1 MWIADLLSRAV
12 TSNSDKLI
20 QEEEEI
26 YEIKKLLVEL
36 EEIRSIELLPISD
49 ERVIAIQKE
58 TKADV
63 TLQQLAYFVLNGWP
77 DKRSKIP
84 NSVKPYWCYREQI
97 TSENGLLHKSDRIIV
112 PAKLREDI
120 LRRVHASHQGTES
133 SKKLPMQ
140 SHEIPQIP
148 FNRVA
153 MDIFEI
159 NNPVTNRKSKYL
171 ATVDYFSD
179 FFELDEL
186 KEIIVCDNGTQ
197 LVSKEILSFFKSWE
211 IKVTTSSPRYAQ
223 SNGKAESAVKI
234 AKRLIKKALDS
245 GEDVWLA
252 VLNYRNTPNAIGSSP
267 AQRLMSRRLR
277 SAIPAHPKKLLPE
290 AQKNVHDRIMRKRQ
304 IAKSYYDQRDKIQ
317 EKFNTRSYIVN
328 VKGSL
333 YRRNIQ
339 DISKELPSATECEKI
354 TSAETREPSAP
365 DSFAAAASE
374 QSEICIDDE
383 DERDNQHRF
392 KRNRR
397 LSSKSAAERPKR
409 K

>member
-1 MWIADLLSRAV
+1 
-12 TSNSDKLI
+12 
-20 QEEEEI
+20 
-26 YEIKKLLVEL
+26 
-36 EEIRSIELLPISD
+36 
-49 ERVIAIQKE
+49 
-58 TKADV
+58 
-63 TLQQLAYFVLNGWP
+63 
-77 DKRSKIP
+77 
-84 NSVKPYWCYREQI
+84 
-97 TSENGLLHKSDRIIV
+97 
-112 PAKLREDI
+112 
-120 LRRVHASHQGTES
+120 
-133 SKKLPMQ
+133 
-140 SHEIPQIP
+140 
-148 FNRVA
+148 

-186 KEIIVCDNGTQ
+186 KGMSSKEIIECCKRNFSRHGIPEIIVCDNGTQ

-304 IAKSYYDQRDKIQ
+304 IAKSYYD
-317 EKFNTRSYIVN
+317 
-328 VKGSL
+328 
-333 YRRNIQ
+333 RNA
-339 DISKELPSATECEKI
+339 KTLPHLEGGKKL
-354 TSAETREPSAP
+354 TSS
-365 DSFAAAASE
+365 
-374 QSEICIDDE
+374 
-383 DERDNQHRF
+383 
-392 KRNRR
+392 
-397 LSSKSAAERPKR
+397 
-409 K
+409 